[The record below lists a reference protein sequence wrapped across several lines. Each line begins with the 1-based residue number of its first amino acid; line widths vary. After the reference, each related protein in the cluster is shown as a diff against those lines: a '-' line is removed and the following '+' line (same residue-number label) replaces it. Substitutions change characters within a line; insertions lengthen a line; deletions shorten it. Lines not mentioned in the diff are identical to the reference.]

1 MVADSDVRAAD
12 VTAELRALGKPNTAR
27 IYRTHG
33 VRSETVGVSLADLG
47 TLRKR
52 YAGAPRLAVSIW
64 DSGLHDARILALQ
77 IADARNLSVDEID
90 AWRGA
95 LDNYILTDAFS
106 GMIAR
111 RDDAVARALLWI
123 DAPGEWTSTA
133 GWNILNLAAL
143 DGRLT
148 PDLATA
154 LLGRIVASI
163 HTAPNRTR
171 YAMNNTLI
179 AIGAGVADLK
189 DAAIATARAI
199 GTVHVDHGQ
208 TGCKTPDAAPY
219 IERAYAHRN
228 RRTRA
233 TGGNTR

>member
-1 MVADSDVRAAD
+1 MVADSDVRAAE
-12 VTAELRALGKPNTAR
+12 VTAELRLFGKPNTAR

-33 VRSETVGVSLADLG
+33 VRSETVGVSLPDLG

-52 YAGAPRLAVSIW
+52 YAGEPHLALPLW

-77 IADARNLSVDEID
+77 IADARNLSVEEID
-90 AWRGA
+90 VWLGA
-95 LDNYILTDAFS
+95 LDNYILTAAFS
-106 GMIAR
+106 GTIAR
-111 RDDAVARALLWI
+111 RDDAVARAMRWI
-123 DAPGEWTSTA
+123 DAPGEWISTA
-133 GWNILNLAAL
+133 GWSILNLAAL

-154 LLGRIVASI
+154 LLGRIVATI

-179 AIGAGVADLK
+179 AIGAGVAGLK
-189 DAAIATARAI
+189 DAAVATAQAI

-208 TGCKTPDAAPY
+208 TGCKTPDAVPY
-219 IERAYAHRN
+219 IERTYAHRN
-228 RRTRA
+228 RRTRV
-233 TGGNTR
+233 TGGRTG